1 MVQNP
6 QSKCSFKSRRK
17 NPKIFSGVVDEMFVD
32 VPRKLSGPEKLLVLR
47 LKVQQRILG
56 ILGFIAIKTKNILD
70 FP

>member
-6 QSKCSFKSRRK
+6 HSKCSFKSRRK
-17 NPKIFSGVVDEMFVD
+17 NPKIVVVDEMFVD
-32 VPRKLSGPEKLLVLR
+32 VPRKLSGAEKLLVLR

-56 ILGFIAIKTKNILD
+56 ILGFIEIKTKNILD

>member
-1 MVQNP
+1 
-6 QSKCSFKSRRK
+6 
-17 NPKIFSGVVDEMFVD
+17 MFVD

-56 ILGFIAIKTKNILD
+56 ILGFIEIKTKNILD